1 VISIVLVVIG
11 ISAGACQEK
20 PEEYTGPVE
29 KVTISTVPYMLSTLL
44 YIADEQGFFTA
55 NALDVT
61 LDEQATALKTIDE
74 LIAGRADIGITVDFV
89 AVSHIFDNP
98 DSRILGV
105 VATSHPGRL
114 IARKD
119 RGIQGPADLEGK
131 RIGTLKNA
139 SSDFWLGFLLNL
151 NGMSI
156 DDVELIN
163 TPPAEMVDALV
174 SGNIDALMGNMGIA
188 EMARDRLGE
197 NAFIQPVPAW
207 HAHLLALSTGDWV
220 RQHPNTAERLMLS
233 LYQAEQ
239 FLQKNEAEA
248 KEILRRRLPG
258 TYDTTFENIWADH
271 EFIITL
277 PQGLI
282 LAMEDMARWKIENN
296 ITEATEVPNYL
307 GNIYFDALEEVKL
320 EAIGIIR

>member
-1 VISIVLVVIG
+1 MKKVLFILISMVMTVATVT
-11 ISAGACQEK
+11 SCAQEAK
-20 PEEYTGPVE
+20 YTGPVE

-44 YIADEQGFFTA
+44 YIADEQDFFTA

-98 DSRILGV
+98 DSRILGI

-239 FLQKNEAEA
+239 FIKKMKQKQ
-248 KEILRRRLPG
+248 KRL
-258 TYDTTFENIWADH
+258 
-271 EFIITL
+271 
-277 PQGLI
+277 
-282 LAMEDMARWKIENN
+282 
-296 ITEATEVPNYL
+296 
-307 GNIYFDALEEVKL
+307 
-320 EAIGIIR
+320 